1 MIITSSSMKPLMVLY
16 LLYNLHIS
24 SALCFTKSVN
34 SAHRLARLIQLFED
48 SSLKES
54 MQDTSTMNTVA
65 NNNVRSIIAAEYS
78 SDLSKDERKNI
89 LNKFK
94 RGDIRL

>member
-1 MIITSSSMKPLMVLY
+1 MIITSSSMKPLMVLH

-24 SALCFTKSVN
+24 SALCFTKSVD
-34 SAHRLARLIQLFED
+34 SARRLARLIQLFED
-48 SSLKES
+48 VRLKES
-54 MQDTSTMNTVA
+54 MQEISSMDTAT
-65 NNNVRSIIAAEYS
+65 NNNVSIYTRSIIAAEYS

-94 RGDIRL
+94 R